1 MSKKAGETGKAKAN
15 QKRKRSTVKDLSA
28 KKTSRVGD
36 VSKAEQLYSTWR
48 LVSWTRQI
56 VETGET
62 ATPFGKAPTGF
73 LSYSPDGRM
82 LGFMVSDHRPRP
94 SDLATVS
101 DQERVELF
109 NTVVAMGGTFEV
121 VGSQV
126 MHKLDISWNEAW
138 TGTTQR
144 RNFRID
150 GSRLTIQVSPQ
161 IGIDGRRSTAVL
173 IWDKVR

>member
-1 MSKKAGETGKAKAN
+1 
-15 QKRKRSTVKDLSA
+15 
-28 KKTSRVGD
+28 
-36 VSKAEQLYSTWR
+36 
-48 LVSWTRQI
+48 
-56 VETGET
+56 
-62 ATPFGKAPTGF
+62 
-73 LSYSPDGRM
+73 
-82 LGFMVSDHRPRP
+82 
-94 SDLATVS
+94 
-101 DQERVELF
+101 
-109 NTVVAMGGTFEV
+109 MGGTFEV

-161 IGIDGRRSTAVL
+161 IGVDGRRSTAVL